1 MEALWKRKRRSEG
14 FEGPG
19 RGSRGDAQSPRD
31 TPGHGP
37 YGLLVRVGVDHPAVT
52 TMEVAAEPDV
62 FSELT
67 GSDSLNLSG
76 RSRAGFTLTWRLVA
90 RSRRSGRA
98 GSTC

>member
-1 MEALWKRKRRSEG
+1 MEAKGVLRASK
-14 FEGPG
+14 GPG
-19 RGSRGDAQSPRD
+19 GDPAVMLNRRGTRPD
-31 TPGHGP
+31 TAP

-67 GSDSLNLSG
+67 GSDSLGLSG